1 MKMALQPFFEKK
13 KNGIVTVVP
22 RVTLLLHSQHSLNT
36 DYYQK
41 NYHRKDL
48 LS

>member
-1 MKMALQPFFEKK
+1 MKMALQPFFEKE
-13 KNGIVTVVP
+13 KNGIVWLP
-22 RVTLLLHSQHSLNT
+22 RVTLLIHYQHSLNT